1 MKNLIQKILIILFII
16 STFKSY
22 AAPIAPP
29 GYLVRTVATGGLLAG
44 KILFGVVVDPNT
56 ADVYVAGVTAFIG
69 NNFDL
74 YKITPAGVVSLVGNY
89 PFSFFQNVQMAW
101 GPDNKI
107 YTCDYINSRVYSID
121 PGTGISALFASNI
134 TGINRHHLNFD
145 AAGKLII
152 GNEPMHQFFEV
163 TPVGKVL
170 LGNVNP
176 LPPSNNHGDGFG
188 ILPNGDYAVYTDCGG
203 LNNYA
208 ISTAGHVPGTDYSLA
223 WTGTTNIFT
232 IMTGCQYSFGAVD
245 PSNGDI
251 YTSINNGGGGNP
263 KIILTGGSGGPSSVF
278 IDGGTGIAAMATG
291 KASDGSGDYSLY
303 FLDQATNTV
312 YEVIECDC
320 VLNGSENGSFEISCI
335 PLNSFNFLTQVKGWS
350 SNDFFEIWGS
360 GWNGVPAYHGNNFC
374 EVNSNFP
381 STIHQD
387 INTCNGATYY
397 WQIAH
402 RGRSG
407 TQTAIFEVGPPG
419 GPYVTLATMTTS
431 SAAWAFFSGTYAI
444 PPGQTVSRIRVRGV
458 SGGSVGNFVDAVGF
472 VPASTCL
479 TTDADGDG
487 YSENYGDCDD
497 NNANVRP
504 CATEICNGIDDDCD
518 GLVDGADPNFVS
530 TDPNLPNYI
539 DAVLPMVICPA
550 NVTYVTPN
558 GNCGPV
564 PSGSISLGTATATDN
579 CIVISSLVNN
589 APGFYPLGVTN
600 VKWTATDKKGN
611 KGTCIQK
618 VTVNPYTCGQA
629 IQIYHTD
636 TTESSAKIKWKA
648 GICATDYQLRIRE
661 ELSPGVWGSWSS
673 WSNYNGDPVLQHVF
687 GALDDDSF
695 FNYQIRT
702 KCGTA
707 NSINV
712 NGWFHTLPL
721 SPLKKSDDV
730 ITEKFAME
738 ELSETTILNSGE
750 VSASLM
756 ITPNPAKEFVKIEL
770 SGFDKES
777 KELSMMDIMGR
788 LIFKVKL
795 SPQENNPELELKRLN
810 ASTGVHL
817 IRVADQKNQRTIQ
830 LIIER

>member
-145 AAGKLII
+145 AVGKLII

-163 TPVGKVL
+163 TPGGKVL

-176 LPPSNNHGDGFG
+176 LPPVNNHGDGFG

-208 ISTAGHVPGTDYSLA
+208 ISTAGHVPGSDYSIA
-223 WTGTTNIFT
+223 WTGSTNIFS
-232 IMTGCQYSFGAVD
+232 IMTGCQYSFGTVD

-251 YTSINNGGGGNP
+251 YTSINNGGSGNTR
-263 KIILTGGSGGPSSVF
+263 IIVTGGSGGPSSVF
-278 IDGGTGIAAMATG
+278 IDGGTGIAAMASG
-291 KASDGSGDYSLY
+291 KASDGSGDYHLY

-312 YEVIECDC
+312 YEVIPCDC
-320 VLNGSENGSFEISCI
+320 IEKGSKNGSFETNCVPGGIEF
-335 PLNSFNFLTQVKGWS
+335 PNSLYGWATND
-350 SNDFFEIWGS
+350 SNFEIWYTGI
-360 GWNGVPAYHGNNFC
+360 GGVNAFHGNYYL
-374 EVNSNFP
+374 ELNSNFP
-381 STIHQD
+381 STIYQD
-387 INTCNGATYY
+387 IEVCATNYY

-402 RGRSG
+402 HSRGAGPDR
-407 TQTAIFEVGPPG
+407 AIFEVGPVG
-419 GPYVTLATMTTS
+419 GPYTTLSDMIDGPVWTLYT
-431 SAAWAFFSGTYAI
+431 GTYTI
-444 PPGQTVSRIRVRGV
+444 PPGTTTLRIRVRAVG
-458 SGGSVGNFVDAVGF
+458 GGSIGNFIDAVAF
-472 VPASTCL
+472 SPSVNCVYS
-479 TTDADGDG
+479 DIDGDG
-487 YSENYGDCDD
+487 FSPAYADCDD
-497 NNANVRP
+497 HNAAIHP
-504 CATEICNGIDDDCD
+504 CAQEICDNLDNQCNGLID
-518 GLVDGADPNFVS
+518 GEDPEFVS
-530 TDPNLPNYI
+530 TDPNAPEYI
-539 DAVLPMVICPA
+539 DNQPPVVSCPDFTISLPS
-550 NVTYVTPN
+550 

-564 PSGSISLGTATATDN
+564 PKGDINFGVTVEDN
-579 CIVISSLVNN
+579 CVVYTLTNN
-589 APGFYPLGVTN
+589 APNNFKLGNRN
-600 VKWTATDKKGN
+600 VKWTAIDKKGN
-611 KGTCIQK
+611 VTLCNQK
-618 VTVNPYTCGQA
+618 VTIEPYYCGQP

-648 GICATDYQLRIRE
+648 GICATDYQLRIRQ

-702 KCGTA
+702 KCGTV
-707 NSINV
+707 NSIIV

-817 IRVADQKNQRTIQ
+817 IRVADQKNQRTVQ